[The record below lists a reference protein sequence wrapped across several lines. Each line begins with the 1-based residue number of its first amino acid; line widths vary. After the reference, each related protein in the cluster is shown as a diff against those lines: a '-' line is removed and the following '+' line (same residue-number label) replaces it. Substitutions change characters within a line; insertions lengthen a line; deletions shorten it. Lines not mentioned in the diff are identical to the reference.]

1 MLRDR
6 YDLAL
11 TTASAAARDAYVQ
24 ASGLALTFY
33 PGAVEAYDR
42 AIAADPGFAL
52 AHAGKAQVLLR
63 QGDVAAARA
72 ALAAAKGLASD
83 VSQREASHIA
93 FFDLVFAGETEAAI
107 AALYPH
113 LATWPRD
120 ALVVASAANP
130 NGLIG
135 GSGRIGQKHQIAAL
149 MDSVAPHYGDD
160 FWFVSYHAMAL
171 SEDGQF
177 ATARAK
183 IERSVAANPN
193 NAHGAHGFA
202 HICYETGDLDA
213 ARSFLSSWLVTY
225 PRDGFFH
232 GHLSWHLSLFEIQA
246 GNWTEA
252 LRLYR
257 DAIAL
262 DRHSGGPQQKVSDG
276 ASFLWRSELAGHPRD
291 AAAWRALHGYAS
303 SSLPRPGNG
312 LADLHVVLAQAVM
325 GEEAAPDTRARQ
337 IEALAREGRYP
348 SGSYLP
354 ALARGFTAFEGG
366 DLSGAIEA
374 LAPLAGENERIGGSR
389 AQHDLIE
396 FTLLRAYLRAD
407 RPSDAR
413 QLLDARRPG
422 ASGVP
427 VLGVAAAAAV

>member
-24 ASGLALTFY
+24 ACGLALTFY

-42 AIAADPGFAL
+42 AIAAHPGFAL
-52 AHAGKAQVLLR
+52 AHAGKAQVLMR
-63 QGDVAAARA
+63 QGNVGAARE
-72 ALAAAKGLASD
+72 ALTAAKGLAPD
-83 VSQREASHIA
+83 VSERESSHIA
-93 FFDLVFAGETEAAI
+93 FFDLVFAGQTEAAI
-107 AALYPH
+107 AALYAH
-113 LATWPRD
+113 LAAWPRD

-135 GSGRIGQKHQIAAL
+135 ASGRIGQKHQIAAL
-149 MDSVAPHYGDD
+149 MDSLAATYGDD

-171 SEDGQF
+171 SEDGQLGV
-177 ATARAK
+177 ARAK
-183 IERSVAANPN
+183 IEQSVAANPN

-202 HICYETGDLDA
+202 HICYESGELDT
-213 ARSFLSSWLVTY
+213 ARSFLSSWLATY
-225 PRDGFFH
+225 PREGFFY

-252 LRLYR
+252 LRLYH
-257 DAIAL
+257 DAMAL

-276 ASFLWRSELAGHPRD
+276 AAFLWRSELAGHPRD
-291 AAAWRALHGYAS
+291 AAAWRALYEYANS
-303 SSLPRPGNG
+303 ALPRPGNG
-312 LADLHVVLAQAVM
+312 LADLHVLLAQAVM
-325 GEEAAPDTRARQ
+325 RDEVALDTRARQ

-354 ALARGFTAFEGG
+354 ALAVGFAAFERG
-366 DLSGAIEA
+366 DYPSAIET
-374 LAPLAGENERIGGSR
+374 LAPLAGQNERVGGSR

-396 FTLLRAYLRAD
+396 FTLLRAYLDANRLG
-407 RPSDAR
+407 DAR
-413 QLLDARRPG
+413 HLLGARRPG

-427 VLGVAAAAAV
+427 VRGIDAVR